1 MKEQHQEPTQEI
13 HESTSTKEVE
23 ELEEPERLEVPEE
36 SKEPEEETVQ
46 LKLSLYQQV
55 CVMSFLDRR
64 LWNSC
69 NQ

>member
-1 MKEQHQEPTQEI
+1 M
-13 HESTSTKEVE
+13 E